1 MAHYVVTAVR
11 INDDDEI
18 ELFMWAKANPA
29 VSRGR
34 YLENP
39 HIASMEDIIAAIRD
53 GDVVEMTFESGIGTV
68 SGGKLL
74 EGHLPS
80 GEVTVTEERASPGRM
95 IDDLPRF

>member
-18 ELFMWAKANPA
+18 ELFMWGKTDPG

-34 YLENP
+34 LLEKP

-53 GDVVEMTFESGIGTV
+53 GDVVEMTFEAGIGTV

-80 GEVTVTEERASPGRM
+80 GEVTVTEERAVPGRM
-95 IDDLPRF
+95 ISNLPRF

>member
-18 ELFMWAKANPA
+18 ELFMWAKADPG
-29 VSRGR
+29 VSRR
-34 YLENP
+34 RVLEKP

-53 GDVVEMTFESGIGTV
+53 GDVVEMTFEAGIGTV

-80 GEVTVTEERASPGRM
+80 GEVSVTEERAVPGRM
-95 IDDLPRF
+95 ISDLPRF

>member
-18 ELFMWAKANPA
+18 ELFMWGK
-29 VSRGR
+29 VDSSISRGR
-34 YLENP
+34 FLEKQ

-53 GDVVEMTFESGIGTV
+53 GDVVEMTFEAGIGTV

-80 GEVTVTEERASPGRM
+80 GEVTVTEERAVPGRM
-95 IDDLPRF
+95 ISNLPGF